1 MDKSSKISAEG
12 TQVLKERNNKL
23 VIEKE
28 ELKMQIVKLKEIN
41 ARINGQYEDSQH
53 KYRETFK

>member
-1 MDKSSKISAEG
+1 
-12 TQVLKERNNKL
+12 
-23 VIEKE
+23 
-28 ELKMQIVKLKEIN
+28 MQIVKLKEIN